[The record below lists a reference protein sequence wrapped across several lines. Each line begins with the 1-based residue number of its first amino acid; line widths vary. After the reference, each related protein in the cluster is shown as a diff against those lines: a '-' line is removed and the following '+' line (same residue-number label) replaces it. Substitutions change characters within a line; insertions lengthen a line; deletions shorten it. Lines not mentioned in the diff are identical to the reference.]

1 MPRQQQL
8 LDHIKKGLALDAEA
22 LEERVV
28 ILDPLAFDR
37 DERLAS
43 FLELRSILR
52 GTARG
57 RASFSYASRAGP
69 TAYWTSLL
77 IFNFLRRFDL

>member
-1 MPRQQQL
+1 VPRQQQL

-52 GTARG
+52 GTAR
-57 RASFSYASRAGP
+57 ASFSYASRAGP